1 MNDVA
6 FSEPVILYFNDGR
19 RRKVATSFEAL
30 ECLDS
35 EWPEGARGRSWRSA
49 VKTCRDALDGWRSHN
64 EARRRFLKAAS
75 RAGLI
80 ENAHRFRRP
89 VRPATHIGLPH
100 LA

>member
-30 ECLDS
+30 ECLDG
-35 EWPEGARGRSWRSA
+35 EWPQEARGRSWRSA
-49 VKTCRDALDGWRSHN
+49 VKACRDALDSLRSHA
-64 EARRRFLKAAS
+64 EARRRFAKAAS

-80 ENAHRFRRP
+80 ETRRKP
-89 VRPATHIGLPH
+89 RPTLRPAILGL
-100 LA
+100 A